1 MNPNLLHS
9 QFETLEP
16 PGDALQVDI
25 TPPPNEIAAEIR
37 RRLGLMG

>member
-16 PGDALQVDI
+16 PEQAVQVDI
-25 TPPPNEIAAEIR
+25 TPPPEIIADEIR
-37 RRLGLMG
+37 RQLGL